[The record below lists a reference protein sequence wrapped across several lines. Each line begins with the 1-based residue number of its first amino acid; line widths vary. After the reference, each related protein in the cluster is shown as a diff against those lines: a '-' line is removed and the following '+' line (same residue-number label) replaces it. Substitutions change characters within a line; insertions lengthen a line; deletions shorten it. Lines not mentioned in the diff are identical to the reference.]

1 MRSRGYAR
9 RVERCVV
16 NRAVI
21 VYRVISSDLNNN
33 INLVGS
39 RVLEARLAFS
49 ISSACSAF
57 VTWNPNTAIHL
68 RRCYWILH
76 IGVSST
82 HITPPQVSNSQAL
95 SNST

>member
-39 RVLEARLAFS
+39 RVLEARFAFS
-49 ISSACSAF
+49 VFDFARVARSLRGS
-57 VTWNPNTAIHL
+57 NP
-68 RRCYWILH
+68 
-76 IGVSST
+76 
-82 HITPPQVSNSQAL
+82 
-95 SNST
+95 